1 VYGHTRFWP
10 ALVGMDQSNLSRP
23 RVQAIVNE
31 YLSELVRIAQGL
43 CCDQLLYNM
52 VLVSLLLYL
61 LRHLT
66 NLVVLQFVCVCV
78 CVLAYAYDILMTIY
92 DRMIAEVLETGH
104 YLHVHTSNVR
114 ERNSY
119 SLYYKVDY

>member
-1 VYGHTRFWP
+1 
-10 ALVGMDQSNLSRP
+10 MDQSNLSRP

-31 YLSELVRIAQGL
+31 YLSE
-43 CCDQLLYNM
+43 LLYNM